1 MGDDP
6 NERQHRSLMDKLD
19 DLMARVTRLEALY
32 ESRWAEILNRIKR
45 LEGILICTAAATI
58 MLLLSI
64 ITT

>member
-1 MGDDP
+1 
-6 NERQHRSLMDKLD
+6 MDKLD
-19 DLMARVTRLEALY
+19 DLVSRVTRLEALY
-32 ESRWAEILNRIKR
+32 ESRWSEILNRIKR